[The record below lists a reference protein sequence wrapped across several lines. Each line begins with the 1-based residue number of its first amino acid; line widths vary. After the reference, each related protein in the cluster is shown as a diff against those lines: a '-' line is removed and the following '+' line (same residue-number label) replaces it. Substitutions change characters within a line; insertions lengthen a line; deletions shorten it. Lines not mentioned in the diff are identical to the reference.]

1 MRAAVVAQVGN
12 TSLNL
17 GTNKSWKEL
26 CEQRYIVAGSP
37 ATVRQ
42 QLEELAR
49 SLRVGHLLFGL
60 HLGSAPID
68 LVNHATYLCA
78 RDVLPALRP
87 IFTEWEDRWW
97 PKPLPR
103 EQRVAAGS
111 ANAAAEQRALR
122 GGNGEEVRP

>member
-12 TSLNL
+12 TSMNM
-17 GTNKSWKEL
+17 GMNKTWKEL
-26 CEQRYIVAGSP
+26 VEERYIVAGSP

-68 LVNHATYLCA
+68 LVNRSTYLCA
-78 RDVLPALRP
+78 TQVLPHLRGLWS
-87 IFTEWEDRWW
+87 EWEDHWW
-97 PKPLPR
+97 PKALPAAK
-103 EQRVAAGS
+103 RV
-111 ANAAAEQRALR
+111 
-122 GGNGEEVRP
+122 